1 MYCLPDFL
9 QPNIWTSPLDP
20 LSQRRAYL
28 RLAVLWAK
36 ADGIIGRLL
45 DVGDA
50 ENRTVEALKDGG
62 EKSPNLSPRGD
73 VVVST
78 LPCWAACGL
87 ARLRPT
93 LTGASAQFLSL
104 PFQTTVKNTTG
115 LLFVVN
121 QTVIC
126 ISCIFRSNQS
136 NCLYFWSMQNRKTT
150 PLHSFFFP
158 FYIKKTNKK
167 TPS

>member
-78 LPCWAACGL
+78 LLCWAACGL
-87 ARLRPT
+87 ARLRLT
-93 LTGASAQFLSL
+93 LTGASAQFFIS
-104 PFQTTVKNTTG
+104 TVPNYYKEYNR
-115 LLFVVN
+115 LAL
-121 QTVIC
+121 C
-126 ISCIFRSNQS
+126 CQS
-136 NCLYFWSMQNRKTT
+136 NSHLHKLYFQK
-150 PLHSFFFP
+150 
-158 FYIKKTNKK
+158 
-167 TPS
+167 